1 MNKIL
6 ISIVVV
12 STIFSNNSTIY
23 ADDTAINN
31 KIEEKE
37 VTEDEYLQNI
47 NKFNR
52 LNIKDIY
59 SKFENKETFVLYLGR
74 KTCPHCRKFS
84 PILREFNILYGN
96 KLNYYDI
103 ESADLDKDA
112 KVFLSKL
119 QIPGVPAVLYVKEGK
134 VVNGWA
140 GIGITAKGLYDRF
153 FNEDTKSIDK
163 SEVKDPNINRKENN
177 VIETNKESITTNE
190 RIEKIQIN
198 KNNVEVNKV
207 KILPKTSSVR

>member
-1 MNKIL
+1 MKKIL

-12 STIFSNNSTIY
+12 SAIFNN
-23 ADDTAINN
+23 TAITRANDTIANN

-37 VTEDEYLQNI
+37 VTEDEYIQNVDRF
-47 NKFNR
+47 NK
-52 LNIKDIY
+52 LNMKEIY

-103 ESADLDKDA
+103 ESPDLDKDA

-119 QIPGVPAVLYVKEGK
+119 KIPGVPAVLYVKEGK

-153 FNEDTKSIDK
+153 FKEDTA
-163 SEVKDPNINRKENN
+163 NIEKRSMQDSNISRKENN

-190 RIEKIQIN
+190 RIEKIQIS
-198 KNNVEVNKV
+198 KNNVEVNKL
-207 KILPKTSSVR
+207 KMLPKTSCVR

>member
-1 MNKIL
+1 MKKIL

-12 STIFSNNSTIY
+12 SAIFNN
-23 ADDTAINN
+23 TAITRANDTIANN

-37 VTEDEYLQNI
+37 VTEDEYIQNVDRF
-47 NKFNR
+47 NK
-52 LNIKDIY
+52 LNMKEIY

-74 KTCPHCRKFS
+74 KTCPHCRRFS
-84 PILREFNILYGN
+84 PILREFNTLYGN

-103 ESADLDKDA
+103 ESPDLDKDA

-119 QIPGVPAVLYVKEGK
+119 KIPGVPAVLYVKEGK

-153 FNEDTKSIDK
+153 FNEDTESIEKRSMQD
-163 SEVKDPNINRKENN
+163 SNISRKENN
-177 VIETNKESITTNE
+177 VIKTNKESITTNE
-190 RIEKIQIN
+190 RIEKIQIS

-207 KILPKTSSVR
+207 KILPKTSSAR